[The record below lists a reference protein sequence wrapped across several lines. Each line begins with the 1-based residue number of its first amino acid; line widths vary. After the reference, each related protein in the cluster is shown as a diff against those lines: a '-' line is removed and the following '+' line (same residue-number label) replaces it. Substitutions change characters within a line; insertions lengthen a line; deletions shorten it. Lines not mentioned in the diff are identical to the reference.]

1 MLTKEEKK
9 EILKKLEVHSDDTGS
24 PEVQIGLWTE
34 RINHL
39 AEHFK
44 KYKKD
49 TNSRRGLL
57 ILIGKRKRLLAYL
70 KKKDENRYQN
80 LIKKLHLK
88 PL

>member
-9 EILKKLEVHSDDTGS
+9 KVLKKLEVHSGDTGS
-24 PEVQIGLWTE
+24 PEIQIGLFSE
-34 RINHL
+34 QINRL
-39 AEHFK
+39 TEHFK
-44 KYKKD
+44 KHKKD

-70 KKKDENRYQN
+70 KKKDEGRYKN